1 MNNRQTHSPSEPR
14 WLILAPIASE
24 YVLARRLLT
33 ETRRVGKVHRAVSGH
48 FGGVPAIL
56 VQIGMGIQSA
66 TRATRWALDQF
77 APRRALLYG
86 FAGGLDPRWSV
97 GSVVWANA
105 LLRADRETI
114 AAAGRPAGMLDP
126 LAPLLTVDSLV
137 TSPEDKARLGD
148 RSGAAAVDMESWVVA
163 ELCQAAQ
170 VPLYV
175 LRAISDARDD
185 ALDPGLLGI
194 VGTDGSVSFRAA
206 AAAVARN
213 PMVLRAFAKSLR
225 DSRRAARSL
234 TDVLA
239 RLADIA
245 ERARL

>member
-1 MNNRQTHSPSEPR
+1 MP
-14 WLILAPIASE
+14 A
-24 YVLARRLLT
+24 VLA
-33 ETRRVGKVHRAVSGH
+33 
-48 FGGVPAIL
+48 
-56 VQIGMGIQSA
+56 QIGMGIESA

-77 APRRALLYG
+77 APRQVLLYG

-97 GSVVWANA
+97 GSVFWANT

-114 AAAGRPAGMLDP
+114 AAAGRPVGMLDP
-126 LAPLLTVDSLV
+126 LAPLLTVDALV

-163 ELCQAAQ
+163 ELCQAAH

-185 ALDPGLLGI
+185 ALDPGLVGI
-194 VGTDGSVSFRAA
+194 VGADGSVSYRAA
-206 AAAVARN
+206 AAAALRN

-234 TDVLA
+234 SSVLA
-239 RLADIA
+239 RLAEIA
-245 ERARL
+245 ERGRL